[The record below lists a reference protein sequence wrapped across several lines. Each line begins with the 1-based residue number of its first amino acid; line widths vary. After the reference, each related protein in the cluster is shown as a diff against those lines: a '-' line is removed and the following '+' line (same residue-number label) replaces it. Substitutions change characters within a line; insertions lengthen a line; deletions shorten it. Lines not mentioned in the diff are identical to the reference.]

1 MTKRTKR
8 YKKRRHK
15 KRYTRRHRGG
25 SATCYGSGVGS
36 NNFDPSLSVY
46 NTNLLKLF
54 PYKP

>member
-1 MTKRTKR
+1 MAKRTKR

-25 SATCYGSGVGS
+25 GTCYGSGVGS
-36 NNFDPSLSVY
+36 NNFDPSLSIY

-54 PYKP
+54 PYKA